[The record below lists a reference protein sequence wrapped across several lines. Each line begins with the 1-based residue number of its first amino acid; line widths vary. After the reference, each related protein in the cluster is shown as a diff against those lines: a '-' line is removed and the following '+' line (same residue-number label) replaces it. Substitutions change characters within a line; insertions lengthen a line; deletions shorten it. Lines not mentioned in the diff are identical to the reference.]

1 MAGIAGTLEYKL
13 DPVGAEPRSHPREL
27 GPERVAHSEE
37 ALPSRLLGADL
48 AEPAPDFDSGFDSA
62 LGAALASG
70 LAAVSDLPSAAA
82 FSDSG
87 FRGPL
92 PSLP

>member
-1 MAGIAGTLEYKL
+1 MAGIAGTLEHEL
-13 DPVGAEPRSHPREL
+13 DPVGAKPRSDPRE
-27 GPERVAHSEE
+27 R
-37 ALPSRLLGADL
+37 
-48 AEPAPDFDSGFDSA
+48 FDSA

-87 FRGPL
+87 FRGPF